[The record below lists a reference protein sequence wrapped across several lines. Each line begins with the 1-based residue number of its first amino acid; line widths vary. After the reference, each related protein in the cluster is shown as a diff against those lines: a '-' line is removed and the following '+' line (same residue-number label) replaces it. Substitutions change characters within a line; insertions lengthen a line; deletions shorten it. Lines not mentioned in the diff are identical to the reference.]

1 MHLLWNESI
10 DGECL
15 ILPGKEF
22 QIWHPEYLKDFLKRS
37 FFGLGG
43 TKQPDVVISI
53 PLELSALIMAAKQM
67 AV

>member
-1 MHLLWNESI
+1 MHLLWNESV

-43 TKQPDVVISI
+43 TKQPDVADLRAGV
-53 PLELSALIMAAKQM
+53 LSLTCLSSKFSEI
-67 AV
+67 